1 MAEPGGVLTL
11 VGTPIGN
18 LGDLTPA
25 ALAALR
31 AADVICAEDT
41 RRTRKLLTANGIG
54 ARRLTSI
61 RAQNEER
68 EAARVVRWVAEGR
81 AVAYVTDA
89 GMPAVSD
96 PGERLVRAVLAA
108 GGRVAAAP
116 GPDAA
121 TAALALSGLPADRW
135 AFEGFLPVKGQ
146 ARGERLA
153 RIAAESRTTV
163 VYEAPH
169 RLAAHAGRPGGAG
182 RPRPARGGRQRPDQ
196 ALRAGLAGPAGLGG
210 HRPGGHRAQGRVR
223 GGDRPG
229 ALTFWS
235 ARWLAS
241 NHPAG
246 QNESAPTAPAP
257 RRSPA
262 GS

>member
-1 MAEPGGVLTL
+1 VASTGGVLTL

-18 LGDLTPA
+18 LGDVTPA

-41 RRTRKLLTANGIG
+41 RRTRKLLTAHGISP
-54 ARRLTSI
+54 RRLASI
-61 RAQNEER
+61 RARNEER
-68 EAARVVRWVAEGR
+68 EAARVVRWVVEGR
-81 AVAYVTDA
+81 TVAYVTDA

-108 GGRVAAAP
+108 GGRVASAP

-135 AFEGFLPVKGQ
+135 SFEGFLPLKGH
-146 ARGERLA
+146 ARDERLA
-153 RIAAESRTTV
+153 TIAAEPRTTV

-169 RLAAHAGRPGGAG
+169 RLARTLADLAAHIGPDRQVAVANDLTKRFE
-182 RPRPARGGRQRPDQ
+182 RVWRGP
-196 ALRAGLAGPAGLGG
+196 L
-210 HRPGGHRAQGRVR
+210 GRVADEVTATEPR
-223 GGDRPG
+223 GE
-229 ALTFWS
+229 FVVVIS
-235 ARWLAS
+235 
-241 NHPAG
+241 PA
-246 QNESAPTAPAP
+246 APTAAAP

>member
-1 MAEPGGVLTL
+1 MAEAGGVLTL

-41 RRTRKLLTANGIG
+41 RRTRKLLTAHGVRP
-54 ARRLTSI
+54 RRMMSI

-68 EAARVVRWVAEGR
+68 EAARVVRWVVAEGR

-116 GPDAA
+116 GADAA
-121 TAALALSGLPADRW
+121 TAALALSGLPAERW

-153 RIAAESRTTV
+153 RIAAEPRTTV

-169 RLAAHAGRPGGAG
+169 RLART
-182 RPRPARGGRQRPDQ
+182 
-196 ALRAGLAGPAGLGG
+196 LADLAAATGP
-210 HRPGGHRAQGRVR
+210 
-223 GGDRPG
+223 DRPV
-229 ALTFWS
+229 AVANDLTKRYERVW
-235 ARWLAS
+235 RGPLGRLAAELAATE
-241 NHPAG
+241 PRG
-246 QNESAPTAPAP
+246 EYVVVIGPAP
-257 RRSPA
+257 R
-262 GS
+262 